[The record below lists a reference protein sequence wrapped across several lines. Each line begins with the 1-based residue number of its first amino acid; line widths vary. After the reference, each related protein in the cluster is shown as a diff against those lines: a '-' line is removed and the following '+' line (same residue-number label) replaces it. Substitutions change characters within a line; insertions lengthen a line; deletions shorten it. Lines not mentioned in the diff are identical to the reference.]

1 MCFACAE
8 KVSPSRPQGKKGGPL
23 SFFKT
28 SSLPSKVPEQPIQAN
43 ETDSA
48 ATAILGARSDTAAL
62 EQREDMASGVH
73 GQLQYVVQP
82 GDSLFIIAEKHGVSM
97 TELVQLNQ
105 LHFKST
111 IRPRQVLQIPANSRP
126 QAAVVATVCPAPPP
140 SCPAPSRRSSS
151 GWTVGLG
158 IALLGAAALFYI
170 SKLLQSKTNEK
181 SHQAEGK
188 FEPTSVDT
196 GATSTPQ
203 PAVVHRTLANPSLF
217 DAKLAA
223 TPPLG
228 LRAAPSFPETT
239 DLPETI
245 TASPSAVQGEAPSA
259 SVSHQDSLS
268 PSHPKSIAESPIAQA
283 ADEISTGHPSVVPPA
298 SPIGAGLETNTHP
311 VQFTAEVSAP
321 AVLEEDSRVTNGA
334 IIVEAPVSTTLAGTA
349 ISMDAS
355 LVDILPDGL
364 MPLDTPHEA
373 ARPQQ
378 VRTGRV
384 SFSSQCLIHVTAAA
398 MASSSSEVV
407 LCQNGFTLHIQET
420 SDLSSAHGPGVS

>member
-1 MCFACAE
+1 VSFACAE

-23 SFFKT
+23 SFFKP

-43 ETDSA
+43 GSGST
-48 ATAILGARSDTAAL
+48 ATADLGARLDTAAL

-73 GQLQYVVQP
+73 GQLQYVVQSR
-82 GDSLFIIAEKHGVSM
+82 DSLFIIAEKYGVSM
-97 TELVQLNQ
+97 TELVQLNK

-126 QAAVVATVCPAPPP
+126 QAAVVASVCPAPPP
-140 SCPAPSRRSSS
+140 SCPAPFRRSSS

-181 SHQAEGK
+181 GHQAEGV
-188 FEPTSVDT
+188 FEPTSVNT
-196 GATSTPQ
+196 GATSTP
-203 PAVVHRTLANPSLF
+203 AVAHPTFANPSLF

-228 LRAAPSFPETT
+228 VSAEQVAPLSFPETT
-239 DLPETI
+239 NLRQTT

-268 PSHPKSIAESPIAQA
+268 PSHPESIAESPIAKA
-283 ADEISTGHPSVVPPA
+283 ADELSTGHPSVAPPA
-298 SPIGAGLETNTHP
+298 SPVGAGLETNTQP
-311 VQFTAEVSAP
+311 VRHTAEVSAP
-321 AVLEEDSRVTNGA
+321 AVLEEGSRATIGA
-334 IIVEAPVSTTLAGTA
+334 IMVEAPVSTTLTGTA
-349 ISMDAS
+349 ISTDAS

-364 MPLDTPHEA
+364 MPLDTAHGA

-378 VRTGRV
+378 VRTVRV
-384 SFSSQCLIHVTAAA
+384 
-398 MASSSSEVV
+398 SSSS
-407 LCQNGFTLHIQET
+407 
-420 SDLSSAHGPGVS
+420 